1 MLEFG
6 PEVVF
11 DEERFGPIV
20 RMYLPDPVDEQNPYA
35 APLLASDLTGLPPAH
50 IMTAEYDAL
59 RDGAELYAEALRGAG
74 VPVTLSRHAGH
85 VHTSPV
91 MTAVLE
97 AARTWRA
104 EVLDVLT
111 QVGAG
116 EPRHLLTD
124 VAT

>member
-1 MLEFG
+1 MEDDADIPGTLNVGHTVPTF
-6 PEVVF
+6 
-11 DEERFGPIV
+11 
-20 RMYLPDPVDEQNPYA
+20 
-35 APLLASDLTGLPPAH
+35 
-50 IMTAEYDAL
+50 AET
-59 RDGAELYAEALRGAG
+59 LRGAG